1 MLWMK
6 GWAFH
11 ACKFTEI
18 ESDLEV
24 FFKKQKDT
32 RGINIYKNKRR
43 SIDQQIE

>member
-11 ACKFTEI
+11 AEI